1 MTNTLTYKETFGENG
16 GLVVYQNDKYLV
28 YFDNEDKVVR
38 FKPVK
43 DEYPRIGET
52 EGIFDIRIP
61 GMKSMLAM
69 TIPTALKEK
78 YSYAFDL
85 MEEVKLLKP
94 SLIHWEG
101 SNS

>member
-1 MTNTLTYKETFGENG
+1 MKNTLTYKETFGENG
-16 GLVVYQNDKYLV
+16 ELVVYQNEKYLV
-28 YFDNEDKVVR
+28 YFDKEEKVVR

-52 EGIFDIRIP
+52 EGLFDIRIP
-61 GMKSMLAM
+61 GMKSMFA
-69 TIPTALKEK
+69 INVPTSLKEK

-94 SLIHWEG
+94 SLID
-101 SNS
+101 